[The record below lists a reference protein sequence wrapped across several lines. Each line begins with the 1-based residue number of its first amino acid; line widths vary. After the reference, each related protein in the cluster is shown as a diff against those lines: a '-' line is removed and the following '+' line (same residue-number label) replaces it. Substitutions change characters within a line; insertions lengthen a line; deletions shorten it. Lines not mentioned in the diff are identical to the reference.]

1 MEKEFIDLFELQHR
15 LKQGVESL
23 FPNRIWVKAEVSAVK
38 ARSGGHCYMEL
49 SQSDQKGLIAKSS
62 AIIWSSKYRFIAPYF
77 ESVTGT
83 PLQEGL
89 VILVQVQVNFSE
101 LYGMSLI
108 IDDINPE
115 FSLGEK
121 EQERQRTIQ
130 RLQSEGLMGL
140 QKELELP
147 VLPCRLAVI
156 SAEDA
161 AGYRDFMR
169 HIEENPYGFKF
180 EIVLFPAL
188 MQGVDCP
195 ASIIA
200 ALDAI
205 LYETQGNAL
214 DCCAGKFATQGNA
227 LECREGEF
235 NVQGNAL
242 DCCAGRFAVRTG
254 GAESGAGEFAMQGGG
269 AECVAWQRCRGYDA
283 VLILRGGGAKLDLA
297 CFDDYNLAAVIAQY
311 PLPVLTAIGHDQD
324 YHVCDMVAHEF
335 LKTPTALADYIID
348 IYAREDERISS
359 FESRIRL
366 ALSNR
371 LYREEALLDSLSA
384 RIKGGFSLKITKE
397 EALLESLAA
406 RIKGGFSLKIAAME
420 SALQVLQT
428 RIQAADPRKIL
439 DRGYA
444 LAVDENGVVLKSV
457 AGRQVGDKVSVMFA
471 DGILHAE
478 VVSVAPSAKP

>member
-1 MEKEFIDLFELQHR
+1 MAIMEKEFVDLLELQHR

-23 FPNRIWVKAEVSAVK
+23 FPNRVWVKAEVSAVK
-38 ARSGGHCYMEL
+38 ARSGGHCYLEL
-49 SQSDQKGLIAKSS
+49 SQSNQKGLVAKSS

-83 PLQEGL
+83 PLKEGL

-130 RLQSEGLMGL
+130 RLQEEGLMDL

-147 VLPCRLAVI
+147 LLPYRLAVI

-169 HIEENPYGFKF
+169 HIEENPYGFKV
-180 EIVLFPAL
+180 EPVLFPAL
-188 MQGVDCP
+188 MQGADCP
-195 ASIIA
+195 SSIIA

-205 LYETQGNAL
+205 LYEMQGGAP
-214 DCCAGKFATQGNA
+214 
-227 LECREGEF
+227 ECREGK
-235 NVQGNAL
+235 
-242 DCCAGRFAVRTG
+242 
-254 GAESGAGEFAMQGGG
+254 FAMQGG
-269 AECVAWQRCRGYDA
+269 AECGAGQQCKGYDA

-297 CFDDYNLAAVIAQY
+297 CFDDYELAAVIAQY
-311 PLPVLTAIGHDQD
+311 PIPVLTAIGHDQD
-324 YHVCDMVAHEF
+324 FHVCDMVAHEY
-335 LKTPTALADYIID
+335 LKTPTALADYIVD
-348 IYAREDERISS
+348 IYAREDERVSS
-359 FESRIRL
+359 FETRIRL

-371 LYREEALLDSLSA
+371 LYREEALLDSL
-384 RIKGGFSLKITKE
+384 
-397 EALLESLAA
+397 AA
-406 RIKGGFSLKIAAME
+406 RIRGGFVLKISAME

-428 RIQAADPRKIL
+428 RIQAADPRRIL

-444 LAVDENGVVLKSV
+444 LALDGNGVVLRGA
-457 AGRQVGDKVSVMFA
+457 AGRRVGDKVSVMFA
-471 DGILHAE
+471 DGTLDCT
-478 VVSVAPSAKP
+478 VDSVAPADSLTETDGRAVR